1 MIELTRD
8 DALKGLKRFSRL
20 AEHAA
25 HISQYTA
32 DPEYWLVQANAR
44 RSVYLWL
51 SQIVQ
56 TQGVDQAYLVAQE
69 RYADLPLQ
77 CFDPQTSGQRDA
89 LELFFVILGM
99 NQLELEGKPPLNAQ
113 IEG

>member
-1 MIELTRD
+1 MIELARD

-25 HISQYTA
+25 YVSQYTA
-32 DPEYWLVQANAR
+32 DPEYWRVQANTR
-44 RSVYLWL
+44 KSVYLWL

-56 TQGVDQAYLVAQE
+56 TQGVDQAYLIAQE

-77 CFDPQTSGQRDA
+77 CSDPKTTGQRDA
-89 LELFFVILGM
+89 LERFFAILGV
-99 NQLELEGKPPLNAQ
+99 NPPELEGETPANAQ